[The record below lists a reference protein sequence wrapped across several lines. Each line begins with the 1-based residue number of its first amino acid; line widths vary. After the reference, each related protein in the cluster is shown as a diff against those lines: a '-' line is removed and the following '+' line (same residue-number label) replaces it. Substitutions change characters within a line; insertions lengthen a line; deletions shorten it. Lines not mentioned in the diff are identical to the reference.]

1 MLNSRVGVLWY
12 YVTWGTFKV
21 PSHCRVWKGKFGKM
35 FSLQCS
41 LATIHNCWFLQNQVF
56 CSGWGHSCFISEVQP
71 QFCWASAKKSC
82 SSNPGSLACGIRVI
96 MVSEWPLSH
105 TVLFQ
110 GKGSLLFIPSYLGPD
125 LGNGE
130 SPSCVSH
137 TDITI
142 FTLTTWNSFLWPFEL
157 LYLELP
163 PRFSLF
169 LHHPPF
175 CSSVGFCIYYF
186 LIHRKVSPLILSVA
200 KCLLQ

>member
-1 MLNSRVGVLWY
+1 MY
-12 YVTWGTFKV
+12 
-21 PSHCRVWKGKFGKM
+21 
-35 FSLQCS
+35 SLQCF

-71 QFCWASAKKSC
+71 QFFWASTKKSC
-82 SSNPGSLACGIRVI
+82 SSNPGSLASGICVI

-125 LGNGE
+125 LLIHSLFLSTWAFASALVSFCLGNGE
-130 SPSCVSH
+130 SPSYVSH
-137 TDITI
+137 TDIAI
-142 FTLTTWNSFLWPFEL
+142 FTLTTRNSFLWPFEL

-163 PRFSLF
+163 PRFFLF
-169 LHHPPF
+169 HHHPPF